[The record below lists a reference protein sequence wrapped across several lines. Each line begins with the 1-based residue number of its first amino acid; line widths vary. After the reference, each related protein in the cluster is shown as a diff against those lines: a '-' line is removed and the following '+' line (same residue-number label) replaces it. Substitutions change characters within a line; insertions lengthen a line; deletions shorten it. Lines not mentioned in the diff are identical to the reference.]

1 MARFYVDPPAHPFK
15 GQLYCHLM
23 TDGTEDELRAFAK
36 RLRLR
41 MEWIQKP
48 GTDMVHFDLSPAVR
62 DNAIA
67 AGAVPVSGV
76 EQFRRCVLPKR
87 APENRAILEEGL
99 KDG

>member
-1 MARFYVDPPAHPFK
+1 LPARLSLRA
-15 GQLYCHLM
+15 
-23 TDGTEDELRAFAK
+23 GTQNQQNDRAGEIRDAVPLRAFAK